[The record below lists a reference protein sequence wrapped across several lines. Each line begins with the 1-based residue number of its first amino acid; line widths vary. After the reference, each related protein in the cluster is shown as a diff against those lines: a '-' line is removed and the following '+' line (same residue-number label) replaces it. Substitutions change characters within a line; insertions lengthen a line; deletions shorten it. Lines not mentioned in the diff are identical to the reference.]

1 MWNMLWGAMPSAERG
16 LLLAS
21 GSPRRRDMIRDLGL
35 KFEAR
40 GLDVD
45 ESVQAGES
53 APDYVRRVT
62 LQKVSAGADLVRDQ
76 GLIVDGVLAADT
88 VVVLENAI
96 LGKPGNRREASRMIR
111 ALSGCT
117 HQVMTSYALFR
128 LTDSRMLQRTVSTD
142 VSFREASSEE
152 VEGYVATGEGD
163 DKAGAYA
170 IQGVG
175 AFLVSR
181 ISGSYSNVVGLPL
194 CELVQDL
201 KELGFLRA
209 YP

>member
-1 MWNMLWGAMPSAERG
+1 
-16 LLLAS
+16 
-21 GSPRRRDMIRDLGL
+21 MIRDLGL
-35 KFEAR
+35 KFQAH

-45 ESVQAGES
+45 ESIQRGES
-53 APDYVRRVT
+53 ATDYVRRVT
-62 LQKVSAGADLVRDQ
+62 LEKVAAGAELVLDQ
-76 GLIVDGVLAADT
+76 GLAVDGVLAADT
-88 VVVLENAI
+88 AVVLEGAV
-96 LGKPGNRREASRMIR
+96 LGKPGDRQDASRMIR

-117 HQVMTSYALFR
+117 HQVMTSYALIR
-128 LTDSRMLQRTVSTD
+128 LNDSHMLQRTVSTD
-142 VSFREASSEE
+142 VTFREASSDE

-201 KELGFLRA
+201 KELGFLRV

>member
-1 MWNMLWGAMPSAERG
+1 MPSPERG

-35 KFEAR
+35 KFQAH

-45 ESVQAGES
+45 ESIQRGES
-53 APDYVRRVT
+53 ATDYVRRVT
-62 LQKVSAGADLVRDQ
+62 LEKVAAGAELVLDQ
-76 GLIVDGVLAADT
+76 GLAVDGVLAADT
-88 VVVLENAI
+88 AVVLEGAV
-96 LGKPGNRREASRMIR
+96 LGKPGDRQDASRMIR

-117 HQVMTSYALFR
+117 HQVMTSYALIR
-128 LTDSRMLQRTVSTD
+128 LNDSHMLQRTVSTD
-142 VSFREASSEE
+142 VTFREASSDE

-201 KELGFLRA
+201 KELGFLRV